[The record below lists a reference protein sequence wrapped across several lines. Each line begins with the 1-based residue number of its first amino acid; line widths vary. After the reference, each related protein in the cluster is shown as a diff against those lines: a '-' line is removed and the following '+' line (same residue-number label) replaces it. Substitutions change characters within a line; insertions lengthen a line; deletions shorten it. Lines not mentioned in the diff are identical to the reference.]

1 MVIWELSIWS
11 SSIDDLP
18 RATTKRMIW
27 CHDIASDPKMPYL
40 VSSHHIW
47 DPHSMSTHQ
56 WIICVRSYMAVCQ
69 NLVPLVNIKI
79 AGKWMFIPLKM
90 VLIGI
95 DPYPYNL
102 YATILSW
109 TIFKLKPPIMW
120 DLVTHSIPTQL
131 WLPIHN
137 AQILGFWCF
146 RTFFW
151 SVKKNISFSLT
162 TWCLLVQNP
171 ICDGQGVNPTARL
184 PVPGVAPSPSAWRG
198 AGVDSPWPAGRS
210 PGTLV
215 VDMEGCFFLI
225 FWWNFSIKRCFFS
238 FFFRIFGVWG
248 FFDARTQETWGW
260 SPRMRKK
267 PGLGEIIGLG
277 IVHFHVLQEEMIEK
291 WWFSEAKML
300 KLHGID
306 EVWSSRYEWDTECVH
321 EPLLVQE
328 HPLRLLEA
336 MFRA

>member
-151 SVKKNISFSLT
+151 SVKKKHFFFLNHMVFAGSEPHLWWPGCEPHRAPPGARSCTISFSVARCRCRFTMTSWKESWDLGRWHGGLFFFDFLVEFQHQKMLFFVFFPDF
-162 TWCLLVQNP
+162 WCL
-171 ICDGQGVNPTARL
+171 G
-184 PVPGVAPSPSAWRG
+184 
-198 AGVDSPWPAGRS
+198 
-210 PGTLV
+210 
-215 VDMEGCFFLI
+215 I
-225 FWWNFSIKRCFFS
+225 FWWCKNSRNMRMEPKDEEKAGSRGNHRTGNCPFPRFTGGDDWKMVV
-238 FFFRIFGVWG
+238 FRSKN
-248 FFDARTQETWGW
+248 A
-260 SPRMRKK
+260 
-267 PGLGEIIGLG
+267 
-277 IVHFHVLQEEMIEK
+277 
-291 WWFSEAKML
+291 
-300 KLHGID
+300 
-306 EVWSSRYEWDTECVH
+306 
-321 EPLLVQE
+321 
-328 HPLRLLEA
+328 
-336 MFRA
+336 

>member
-11 SSIDDLP
+11 SSFDDLP
-18 RATTKRMIW
+18 RATTTRMIR
-27 CHDIASDPKMPYL
+27 CHDIASHPKMPYL
-40 VSSHHIW
+40 ISSHHIW

-79 AGKWMFIPLKM
+79 VGKWIFIPLKM

-102 YATILSW
+102 YVTILSW

-215 VDMEGCFFLI
+215 VDMAGCFFI
-225 FWWNFSIKRCFFS
+225 FWWNFSIKRFFFS
-238 FFFRIFGVWG
+238 FFFLDFWC
-248 FFDARTQETWGW
+248 
-260 SPRMRKK
+260 
-267 PGLGEIIGLG
+267 LG
-277 IVHFHVLQEEMIEK
+277 IFWWCKNSRNMRMESKDEEK
-291 WWFSEAKML
+291 AGYRGNHRTGNCPFPRFTGGDDWKM
-300 KLHGID
+300 
-306 EVWSSRYEWDTECVH
+306 VV
-321 EPLLVQE
+321 
-328 HPLRLLEA
+328 
-336 MFRA
+336 FRSKNA